1 METNST
7 QQEIL
12 LITGTSFANRGWS
25 KKDKEGEDADRLN
38 EREQLEEA
46 CWNGMLAEML
56 PEICAQP
63 EADGKL
69 YVWKIREAL
78 SFLELDLGG
87 FPAVKDQQYSIDPYC
102 FMAIQ
107 SFS

>member
-12 LITGTSFANRGWS
+12 LVTGTSFANRGWCKHDDES
-25 KKDKEGEDADRLN
+25 DPSRLN
-38 EREQLEEA
+38 NKEQLEEA
-46 CWNGMLAEML
+46 CWNGMLCEML
-56 PEICAQP
+56 PEICRQP
-63 EADGKL
+63 GTDEKL

-87 FPAVKDQQYSIDPYC
+87 FPAVKDQEYSIDPYC

-107 SFS
+107 SFN

>member
-25 KKDKEGEDADRLN
+25 RKDEEDDPGRLTDK
-38 EREQLEEA
+38 EQLEEA
-46 CWNGMLAEML
+46 CWNGMLREML
-56 PEICAQP
+56 PEICRQP
-63 EADGKL
+63 DSDEKL

-87 FPAVKDQQYSIDPYC
+87 FPTVKDQQHSIDPYC
-102 FMAIQ
+102 FMTIQ
-107 SFS
+107 SYS